1 MNKKKKILFC
11 IQSFQVGGIQRA
23 LEHLLTKLDYN
34 LYDVD
39 IFCSLHSGPYKRV
52 FADYNI
58 LKQNRFLWALSVNY
72 RELSGY
78 RKYLAVIFKTISRVL
93 GYLGLDIF
101 DFTLRSVA
109 DDITK
114 RDYDTVVAFSEG
126 YVTRMVSYINCPKKI
141 AWIHIDYKRLLY
153 YDSNGKNE
161 NREIYEKFYKIVSP
175 SLYSKGSLV
184 EMYPDLEDKF
194 IAIKNIFNEDK
205 INQPSLDETIPNETI
220 LDTRF
225 NNDFFTIISVGRV
238 CYEKRFFEIPAI
250 AAKIKNMHASLFRW
264 YIVGSGSDVEVGYVK
279 DMIEKY
285 DVSDCVILLGA
296 KDNPYPYISKS
307 NVLVVTSISET
318 FSYVIAEA
326 KILGVPIITTDFQT
340 AYEVVNDDSG
350 IILPIDSIQNGII
363 KMMNDKNYYLLLK
376 DKLSNYTYDN
386 SNSMNCINNLLC

>member
-23 LEHLLTKLDYN
+23 LEHLLSKLDYN

-52 FADYNI
+52 FAGYNI

-78 RKYLAVIFKTISRVL
+78 RKYLAIIFKTISRVL
-93 GYLGLDIF
+93 GYIGLDIF

-109 DDITK
+109 NDISK
-114 RDYDTVVAFSEG
+114 KDYDTVVAFSEG
-126 YVTRMVSYINCPKKI
+126 CVTRMVSYINCPKKI
-141 AWIHIDYKRLLY
+141 AWIHIDYKRLLH

-184 EMYPDLEDKF
+184 EIYPDLEDKF

-205 INQPSLDETIPNETI
+205 INQPSLDETI
-220 LDTRF
+220 LDDKF
-225 NNDFFTIISVGRV
+225 NNDLFTIISVGRV

-250 AAKIKNMHASLFRW
+250 AAKIKSMQSSLFRW
-264 YIVGSGSDVEVGYVK
+264 YIVGSGSDVEVAYVK
-279 DMIEKY
+279 NMIEEH

-296 KDNPYPYISKS
+296 KDNPYPYIYKS
-307 NVLVVTSISET
+307 NLLVVTSISET

-326 KILGVPIITTDFQT
+326 KILGVPIVTTDFNT

-350 IILPIDSIQNGII
+350 IILPIDSIQDGAI
-363 KMMNDKNYYLLLK
+363 KMMNDKNYYLSLK
-376 DKLSNYTYDN
+376 NKLSNYTYDN
-386 SNSMNCINNLLC
+386 SDSINCINDLLC